1 VAWLTAAIAMN
12 GETIH
17 IARVDDSA
25 LRLTT
30 TSGIELVVANEPQA
44 YTVGEAWHL
53 SGCRD
58 V

>member
-1 VAWLTAAIAMN
+1 MN